1 VTNEGVPP
9 SGEPVL
15 IPVDNALTKEE
26 YVELRELLDKHG
38 EVFVAK
44 PAGAARVEP
53 MAITYKDGWQ
63 DPPMEPPR
71 VYAPHVEVAIEKEID
86 KQLQLGVME
95 LSGVDRG
102 CPVHAVAKPDSD
114 TGYRFTLDMRQKN
127 PGIVTNLY
135 PLPLISD
142 ILSELRTAKYFAKMD
157 LRHGFWQFPV
167 RPEDRWKIAAQ
178 WKGRIYQY
186 RVVCMGNTDSV
197 YYLQR
202 TMIRLQISQSRVTS
216 IPR

>member
-1 VTNEGVPP
+1 
-9 SGEPVL
+9 
-15 IPVDNALTKEE
+15 
-26 YVELRELLDKHG
+26 
-38 EVFVAK
+38 
-44 PAGAARVEP
+44 

-71 VYAPHVEVAIEKEID
+71 VYAPRVEAAIEKEID
-86 KQLQLGVME
+86 KQLQLGVIE

-127 PGIVTNLY
+127 PGIVTNPY

-157 LRHGFWQFPV
+157 LKYGFWQFPV
-167 RPEDRWKIAAQ
+167 RPEDMDKITFV
-178 WKGRIYQY
+178 WKGRIYRY
-186 RVVCMGNTDSV
+186 RVVCMGNVDSV
-197 YYLQR
+197 FYLQR
-202 TMIRLQISQSRVTS
+202 TMVRLLSRSHLRGSLVYLDDVHVYGVS
-216 IPR
+216 SSEC